1 MTPPETDP
9 LEHLLGDLP
18 AARPT
23 ASDVGRVRD
32 AIAHCSPAAATASDN
47 GEQPIAHLL
56 RQKRITIPQAIAACI
71 VVCIGSVLTTMLL
84 ISTPQPH
91 DDASGRNELP
101 TQRLVAPPASNGGPQ
116 LVIQTD
122 FFTRH
127 QPAPTPRH
135 IGIRQWTTGGGQ

>member
-9 LEHLLGDLP
+9 LEQLLGDLP
-18 AARPT
+18 AAKPT
-23 ASDVGRVRD
+23 ASDIEHVRD
-32 AIAHCSPAAATASDN
+32 AIEHCNSTTVETSAN
-47 GEQPIAHLL
+47 GEQPVTQHLWL
-56 RQKRITIPQAIAACI
+56 RRITIPQAIAACL
-71 VVCIGSVLTTMLL
+71 VVCIGSVITTMLL

-91 DDASGRNELP
+91 DDASGRNEPP
-101 TQRLVAPPASNGGPQ
+101 TQRPVAPPVSNGGPQ

-127 QPAPTPRH
+127 QPEPTPRH

>member
-1 MTPPETDP
+1 MTPPEIDP

-23 ASDVGRVRD
+23 TRDIGRVRD
-32 AIAHCSPAAATASDN
+32 AIAHCNTTTVETSAN
-47 GEQPIAHLL
+47 GKQQVARLL
-56 RQKRITIPQAIAACI
+56 RQRSITIPQAIAACI

-84 ISTPQPH
+84 ISTPHPH
-91 DDASGRNELP
+91 DDASGRNESP
-101 TQRLVAPPASNGGPQ
+101 TQRRVAPPASNGGPQ

-127 QPAPTPRH
+127 QPEPTPRH